1 MAETKIERERLK
13 EVHQSDLTEGR
24 LNQDFVDW
32 LKTKGMSWLL
42 ALMVVICGYLA
53 IVRWRESRVSHQTE
67 AWLELTKAGLPRAFE
82 DVADKYP
89 DVGSVAD
96 LARLRAAQRLLGAVQ
111 TNAAIGAD
119 VPAPDPNTPAP
130 AALPLSAEDRSS
142 YLERADKLY
151 AAIAATDD
159 KSNAKALLVVTAL
172 NGRATVAESQGKADD
187 AAKHFEE
194 AAARA
199 DAVFPKLAESI
210 RKRAAGAK
218 NGAAEITLPAQA
230 AFADIDPQETL
241 DPATID
247 PWVEKLL
254 APPASESADSGS

>member
-1 MAETKIERERLK
+1 MAESKIDRERLK

-24 LNQDFVDW
+24 LNQDLVDW
-32 LKTKGMSWLL
+32 LKTKGMTYLL
-42 ALMVVICGYLA
+42 VVMVCICGYLGW
-53 IVRWRESRVSHQTE
+53 VRWRESRTSHQTE
-67 AWLELTKAGLPRAFE
+67 AWLDLSKAALPRAFE

-119 VPAPDPNTPAP
+119 VPSTDPNTPAP
-130 AALPLSAEDRSS
+130 APLPLSAEDRAS
-142 YLERADKLY
+142 YLERADKLF
-151 AAIAATDD
+151 AGIAATDD
-159 KSNAKALLVVTAL
+159 QTNAKALLIVTAL
-172 NGRATVAESQGKADD
+172 TGRATVAESQGNAEA
-187 AAKHFEE
+187 AAKQFEA

-210 RKRAAGAK
+210 RKRATGATT
-218 NGAAEITLPAQA
+218 GSVEVALPAQA
-230 AFADIDPQETL
+230 SLTNEFEDMETL

-254 APPASESADSGS
+254 APATPSTDS